1 MPISEQQL
9 NDAEYIKEK
18 ISFKPQNELSE
29 TLREIRVEIKDVEK
43 NLSLIPSKN
52 RTDKIK
58 KAKNYLT
65 AAFDILS
72 EEQKRIEKKLYKT
85 VSETISNGIRR
96 VR

>member
-9 NDAEYIKEK
+9 NDAGYIKEK